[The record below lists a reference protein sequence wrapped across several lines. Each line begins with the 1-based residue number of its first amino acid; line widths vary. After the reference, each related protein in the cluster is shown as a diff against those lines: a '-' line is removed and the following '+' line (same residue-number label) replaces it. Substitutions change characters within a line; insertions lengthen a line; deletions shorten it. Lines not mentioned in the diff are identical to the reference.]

1 MIIKTTPNIQKAQ
14 SLSEMAE
21 QTLERLQTTEI
32 IKYPS
37 NSLTDY
43 YDIIH
48 KLLEAIAAKQGVKT
62 VGEGAHQELI
72 DNIAKTCTLPEQTR
86 IFLQQLRDYRNRISY
101 EGFFINENFIT
112 QNQQKIENII
122 LQLKELANK

>member
-1 MIIKTTPNIQKAQ
+1 MIIKTSPDPQKAN
-14 SLSEMAE
+14 SLSKMAE
-21 QTLERLQTTEI
+21 LTLERLQTTDI
-32 IKYPS
+32 TKYPS

-48 KLLEAIAAKQGVKT
+48 KLLEAIGAKQGVKT

-72 DNIAKTCTLPEQTR
+72 DHIARSTKLPEQTR
-86 IFLQQLRDYRNRISY
+86 LFLQQLRDHRNRISY

-112 QNQQKIENII
+112 QNQQKIEDII